1 MVVSD
6 LQSKA
11 VKYETKLAQ
20 CEEWARQAP
29 AGPQRAF
36 FEVLA
41 GYYRE
46 LATDF
51 RQVLAKRIAA

>member
-1 MVVSD
+1 MVSD

-29 AGPQRAF
+29 DGPQRAF

-41 GYYRE
+41 RYYRE

-51 RQVLAKRIAA
+51 RHVLAKRATA